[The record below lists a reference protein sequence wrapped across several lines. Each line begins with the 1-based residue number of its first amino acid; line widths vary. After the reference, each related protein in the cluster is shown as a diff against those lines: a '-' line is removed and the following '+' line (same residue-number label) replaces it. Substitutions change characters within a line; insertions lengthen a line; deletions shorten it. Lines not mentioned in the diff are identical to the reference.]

1 MTLEQS
7 PLWPQLATTLADAL
21 RDAQHLDLAF
31 SALRQQG
38 KAQFGAIF
46 RADAG
51 FETRAERFVPYVNEL
66 MLAID
71 ALREQPQWQ
80 QPLATEMKRLHL
92 LLQTMARTNEET
104 RLVNNQPADHT

>member
-7 PLWPQLATTLADAL
+7 PLWPQMATTLSDAL
-21 RDAQHLDLAF
+21 RQAQHLDLAL

-38 KAQFGAIF
+38 KAQFQAIF

-51 FETRAERFVPYVNEL
+51 FETHAERFVPYVNEL
-66 MLAID
+66 MLTID
-71 ALREQPQWQ
+71 ALREQTQWQ
-80 QPLATEMKRLHL
+80 QPLANEMKRLHL

-104 RLVNNQPADHT
+104 GLADPQAADHT